1 MEEAKSSI
9 PVGDVGTSPH
19 VMTVDEVAAYLRIPR
34 SSVYKLAQQGRLP
47 CQKAGRRWRFSR
59 KAVDA
64 WLAGSGEARLA
75 E

>member
-1 MEEAKSSI
+1 MEEGKDPI
-9 PVGDVGTSPH
+9 PPNRVDASPH

-34 SSVYKLAQQGRLP
+34 SSVYNLAQQGRLP
-47 CQKAGRRWRFSR
+47 CQKAWWRWRFSR

-64 WLAGSGEARLA
+64 WLAGAVEARLV